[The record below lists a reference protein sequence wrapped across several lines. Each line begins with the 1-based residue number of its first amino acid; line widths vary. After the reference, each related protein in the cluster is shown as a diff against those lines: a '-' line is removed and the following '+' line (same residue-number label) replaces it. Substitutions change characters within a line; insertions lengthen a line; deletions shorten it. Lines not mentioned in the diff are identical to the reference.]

1 MNATITKINEYKYEI
16 TLENEDGN
24 AFIIHYAGC
33 DLYWTMLNYN
43 KANEFIVT
51 KDDKLLFSQLK
62 KIFKE
67 IKKYDKFT
75 PKLLNDNCFEWISEA
90 YGLEEE
96 SNKLTI
102 TKYDDKFIIKFY
114 QNPNNPFNNKDIC
127 AICFCLS
134 GSKNQ
139 NIATVFSIMF
149 QQYILTSASEHNE
162 EIKHKTK
169 TLKQN
174 KKKNN

>member
-1 MNATITKINEYKYEI
+1 MNITITNLNEYQYRL
-16 TLENEDGN
+16 TLENENGN
-24 AFIIHYAGC
+24 TFIINYAGG
-33 DLYWTMLNYN
+33 DLYWVMLNYYKDN
-43 KANEFIVT
+43 QFIVT
-51 KDDKLLFSQLK
+51 KDDKLLFFQFK

-67 IKKYDKFT
+67 IKKYDKST

-96 SNKLTI
+96 ANNLTI

-114 QNPNNPFNNKDIC
+114 QNPNNPFINKDMC

-134 GSKNQ
+134 GSRNQ
-139 NIATVFSIMF
+139 NIATAFSIMF
-149 QQYILTSASEHNE
+149 QEYILAS
-162 EIKHKTK
+162 KSQAYTKTTRQKTK

-174 KKKNN
+174 NLN

>member
-1 MNATITKINEYKYEI
+1 MNITITKINEYQYK
-16 TLENEDGN
+16 LMLKNEDGN
-24 AFIIHYAGC
+24 TIIIHYAGG

-43 KANEFIVT
+43 KDNEFIVT
-51 KDDKLLFSQLK
+51 KDDKLLFSQLE

-134 GSKNQ
+134 GSRNQ
-139 NIATVFSIMF
+139 NIATAFSIMF
-149 QQYILTSASEHNE
+149 QEYILSSKPQEYT
-162 EIKHKTK
+162 KTTRHKTK

-174 KKKNN
+174 KKNV